1 MLKGIPAII
10 PPELLKI
17 LAEMGHGDEIVIGDG
32 NFPGNSMNERC
43 VRCDGHGVPEMLEAI
58 LKLMPLDTYAKPL
71 YIIKKIP
78 GDNVE
83 TPIWD
88 VFEKIVK
95 EYTSEKIEQIDRFDF
110 YERARKAYAVVMT
123 GETALYG
130 CIILKKGV
138 IKE

>member
-1 MLKGIPAII
+1 MLKGIPSII

-32 NFPGNSMNERC
+32 NFPGNSMNARC

-88 VFEKIVK
+88 VFDKIAK
-95 EYTSEKIEQIDRFDF
+95 EHTNEKIEQIDRFDF
-110 YERARKAYAVVMT
+110 YERAKRAYAVVMT